1 MEFSIDNSIKK
12 SLAESALQ
20 NIEMDYYREVIY
32 LGFDPDSFD
41 IEKLRSDDNPNSEVH
56 YSRLF
61 ELHLRAESIKA
72 VISSLS

>member
-1 MEFSIDNSIKK
+1 MEFSIDNSMKK

-41 IEKLRSDDNPNSEVH
+41 IEELKLSDDPNAEIH

-61 ELHLRAESIKA
+61 ELHSRAKSIKA